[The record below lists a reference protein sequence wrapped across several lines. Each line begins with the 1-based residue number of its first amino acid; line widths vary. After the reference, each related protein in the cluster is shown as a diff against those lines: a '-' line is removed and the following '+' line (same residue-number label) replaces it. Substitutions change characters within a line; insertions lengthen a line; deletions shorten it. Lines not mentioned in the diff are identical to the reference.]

1 MSKREYFVFKMDFQK
16 AYDSV
21 SWYFLDYMLKRF
33 RFDDRLMAWIN
44 NCVFSRSLLVLMNG
58 YPDNE
63 ISIHKGIKQG
73 YPLYPFLF
81 LQGWWKVLVL
91 LLKG

>member
-1 MSKREYFVFKMDFQK
+1 MFKMDFQK

-44 NCVFSRSLLVLMNG
+44 TFVFSRSLLVLMNG
-58 YPDNE
+58 CPGNE
-63 ISIHKGIKQG
+63 IIIHKGIKQG
-73 YPLYPFLF
+73 YPLSPFLF
-81 LQGWWKVLVL
+81 LQRWWKVLVL